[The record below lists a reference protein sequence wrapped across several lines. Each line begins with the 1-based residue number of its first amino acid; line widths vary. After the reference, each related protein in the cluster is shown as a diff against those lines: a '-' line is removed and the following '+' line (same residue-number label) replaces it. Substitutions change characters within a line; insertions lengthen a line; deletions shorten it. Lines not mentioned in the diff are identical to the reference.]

1 MKTFEELHPDLA
13 PSPYCGTVNR
23 YTREEFIDG
32 KCVLVESWE
41 RNADGVMIDVL
52 ERDKL
57 AKELEDAKH
66 KYENLLYLY

>member
-13 PSPYCGTVNR
+13 TSPYCGTVNR

-32 KCVLVESWE
+32 RSTLVESWE
-41 RNADGVMIDVL
+41 RNADGVMVDVL